1 VVPTQAINNQVLS
14 IRIFT
19 DKYSM
24 HLKVYVNNQ
33 LIETLEIEGPGY
45 DPVTVINEIKKHHSI
60 ELGDQIKIIPSLD

>member
-1 VVPTQAINNQVLS
+1 
-14 IRIFT
+14 
-19 DKYSM
+19 M